1 MYLNVAKNGKNRE
14 STKKKTSYLV
24 LLHFSALKK
33 EAMSIFIEAN
43 EIKNHQNMSIIFIRS
58 DSFQDYFEL
67 CNRSIDLF
75 WYHKVKLI
83 YFTFIVALGYTTTNR
98 INSIDI
104 WLCCLPF
111 LWVKSTILRKRYA
124 YGSFLLLMRNILK
137 TLITKKYTSNY
148 SILS

>member
-75 WYHKVKLI
+75 
-83 YFTFIVALGYTTTNR
+83 
-98 INSIDI
+98 
-104 WLCCLPF
+104 
-111 LWVKSTILRKRYA
+111 
-124 YGSFLLLMRNILK
+124 
-137 TLITKKYTSNY
+137 
-148 SILS
+148 